1 MVCWWEEAMMRNMK
15 PKVNLRTI
23 AESRFWTTNRQR
35 DTFAKL
41 VFELGYYDQN
51 YWQMDSNMGERAFVE
66 EFARIY
72 GSQ

>member
-1 MVCWWEEAMMRNMK
+1 MMRNMK